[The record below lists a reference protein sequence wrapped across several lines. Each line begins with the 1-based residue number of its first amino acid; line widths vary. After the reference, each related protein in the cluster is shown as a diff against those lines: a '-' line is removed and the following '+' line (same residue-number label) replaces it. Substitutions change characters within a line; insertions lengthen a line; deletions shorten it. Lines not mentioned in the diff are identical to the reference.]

1 MYYVFTFGIS
11 MLNELT
17 SAMLFKFQLG
27 LNVLNT
33 NEMQRNAMSITEAGQ
48 SPLFP
53 AKIHE

>member
-1 MYYVFTFGIS
+1 